1 MAVSHSLLTH
11 SLITKS
17 VGLRIVLLGPPGSGK
32 GTLAQ
37 QFSKRVGL
45 AHLSAGELFRQ
56 EILRRSTLG
65 KRVSRY
71 VTSGRLVP
79 DAIVVRVMTKRLSRR
94 LLGQGVVLDG
104 FPRTVG
110 QAQGLDTFLAHTRHP
125 LDGAIAL
132 RCPARALIVRL
143 GGRRICSRCGAIY
156 HVKNMPPKQAGRCD
170 RCGGSLSVRK
180 DDQVATIRKRLAID
194 RVQSQPLLAYY
205 RQQRRLYRLDG
216 SGSSE
221 QVFRRSMVLF
231 RRQGWF

>member
-1 MAVSHSLLTH
+1 MGLT
-11 SLITKS
+11 
-17 VGLRIVLLGPPGSGK
+17 
-32 GTLAQ
+32 
-37 QFSKRVGL
+37 
-45 AHLSAGELFRQ
+45 HLSAGELFRQ
-56 EILRRSTLG
+56 EIRRRSALG
-65 KRVSRY
+65 KQVSRY

-110 QAQGLDTFLAHTRHP
+110 QAQGLDAFLAHTRQP
-125 LDGAIAL
+125 LDGVITL
-132 RCPARALIVRL
+132 RCPARVLIVRL

-156 HVKNMPPKQAGRCD
+156 HVKNIRPKRAGRCD

-194 RVQSQPLLAYY
+194 RAQSQPLLAYY

-221 QVFRRSMVLF
+221 QAFRRSMRLF
-231 RRQGWF
+231 RQQGWLDRDDRAQNA